1 MVNTKELTQEET
13 RFIIKRS
20 GKQMPFEP
28 MKIRTA
34 IKKANSE
41 EARTDK
47 KLTDSQIEEIV
58 NILTSIVFNSARSL
72 SVEEIQ
78 DLVQEEICKRS
89 YSVFL
94 LYHDYRSNHNQKR
107 NMTGLDEKIQGI
119 VEVSTTETGQVAVQN
134 EEVKQ
139 ENSNKNPTI
148 LSVQRDYMAGEWSK
162 YYTNKYLLPE
172 DISKAHEQGIIHFH
186 DADYFAQKMSNCCLV
201 NLDDMLQNGTC
212 ISGTHIDT
220 PKSFTTACTVASQIV
235 AQVASSQYGG
245 QTITMSHLAPFVDVS
260 RQKIKKRLFQEMH
273 DVGIEIDEEK
283 LNELVEKEVRKEVE
297 AGCQCIQYQL
307 ITLQSTNGQ
316 APFVTTFMY
325 LHEVPEGQTREDLA
339 LIIEVMLNQR
349 ILGVKDRHGI
359 YITPAFPKLI
369 YVLEDDNI
377 EEGSKY
383 WYLTQLAAECTARRM
398 VPDYIS
404 EKKMMELK
412 GDTYPCMGCVDGQ
425 EVITYQY
432 NGRVFTESFERM
444 WNRMSNYFG
453 IELQPNGKDYVMK
466 TPGVLIYD
474 QKKGFVDNYGII
486 KNHSSKWIKITF
498 SNGRVITCTPNHP
511 FETVD
516 GRIVLAGD
524 LATTDNI
531 EFDSDTKFNVGVKYP
546 MNLQRAWLYG
556 FTLCD
561 STYYEHI
568 VASIAATGEE
578 EIENYF
584 SKVLNEEYGLSIQTK
599 LRQRGK
605 KGVYK
610 DLNVVNFTKDPKALI
625 RLKMELANVFEGK
638 AKADRHIPN
647 EVFSW
652 EEDSKLAFIAGMIDA
667 DGYLNTS
674 GRLAHI
680 QIESTNKEL
689 AIQQALLVQ
698 SCGMSAQIYQN
709 HYNSNSKDKVRY
721 RVEFIPTLHL
731 LEYICCGKK
740 KDLNGATIERQNLSI
755 ATSNICHV
763 TSIEIISDNSFS
775 YDVTTASEH
784 FTVSGIYSHNCRSF
798 LTPDRF
804 TDAGIRNVANAMNY
818 VPGKHKYYGRFN
830 QGVVT
835 LNLVDVACSS
845 GKDEN
850 KFWNLMNERLEL
862 CHKAL
867 RIRHERLQ
875 GTPSDVAPIL
885 WQDGALARLK
895 PGETIDK
902 LLYNGYSTISLGY
915 AGLAE
920 AVFYMKGVS
929 HTSDEGKEFGLK
941 VMQALN
947 DACSKW
953 KAEENIDYSVYGTP
967 LESTTYKFA
976 KCLQRRFGKIE
987 GVTDKNYITN
997 SYHIKVTEKID
1008 AFSKL
1013 TKEAEFQVL
1022 SPGGAISY
1030 IECPKMADNIDAV
1043 LAVMKHIYNTI
1054 LYAELNTKLDHC
1066 DNCGFDG
1073 EIQIVKEN
1081 GKLIWE
1087 CPNCKCRNESMMHV
1101 ARRTCGLTYRPR

>member
-1 MVNTKELTQEET
+1 MRNTNELTQEET

-28 MKIRTA
+28 MKIRNA

-47 KLTDSQIEEIV
+47 KLTDSQIDEIV
-58 NILTSIVFNSARSL
+58 DILTVIVFNSARSL

-94 LYHDYRSNHNQKR
+94 LYHDYRNNHNQKR

-119 VEVSTTETGQVAVQN
+119 VEVSQNETGQVSVQN

-201 NLDDMLQNGTC
+201 NLEDMLQNGTC

-260 RQKIKKRLFQEMH
+260 RQKIKKRLCQEMK
-273 DVGIEIDEEK
+273 DVGIDADEEK
-283 LNELVEKEVRKEVE
+283 LSELVEKEVRKEVE

-339 LIIEVMLNQR
+339 LIIEVMLHQR
-349 ILGVKDRHGI
+349 ILGVKDRHGT
-359 YITPAFPKLI
+359 YITPAFPKII

-383 WYLTQLAAECTARRM
+383 WYLTQLAAECTAKRM

-425 EVITYQY
+425 EVITYKY
-432 NGRVFTESFERM
+432 NGKIFTESFERM
-444 WNRMSNYFG
+444 WNRMSNYFKT
-453 IELQPNGKDYVMK
+453 ELQPNGKDYVMK

-486 KNHSSKWIKITF
+486 KNHTSEWLKITF
-498 SNGRVITCTPNHP
+498 SNGTTITCTYDHP
-511 FETVD
+511 FETTEGKLVF
-516 GRIVLAGD
+516 AKD
-524 LATTDNI
+524 LSSDDLI
-531 EFDSDTKFNVGVKYP
+531 DIDSDDIKTCHLV
-546 MNLQRAWLYG
+546 
-556 FTLCD
+556 T
-561 STYYEHI
+561 
-568 VASIAATGEE
+568 
-578 EIENYF
+578 
-584 SKVLNEEYGLSIQTK
+584 
-599 LRQRGK
+599 
-605 KGVYK
+605 
-610 DLNVVNFTKDPKALI
+610 
-625 RLKMELANVFEGK
+625 ME
-638 AKADRHIPN
+638 
-647 EVFSW
+647 
-652 EEDSKLAFIAGMIDA
+652 
-667 DGYLNTS
+667 
-674 GRLAHI
+674 
-680 QIESTNKEL
+680 
-689 AIQQALLVQ
+689 
-698 SCGMSAQIYQN
+698 
-709 HYNSNSKDKVRY
+709 HYNN
-721 RVEFIPTLHL
+721 E
-731 LEYICCGKK
+731 G
-740 KDLNGATIERQNLSI
+740 
-755 ATSNICHV
+755 
-763 TSIEIISDNSFS
+763 FS

-804 TDAGIRNVANAMNY
+804 TDAGLGNMANAMNY
-818 VPGKHKYYGRFN
+818 IPGKHKYYGRWN

-850 KFWNLMNERLEL
+850 KFWDLMNERLEL
-862 CHKAL
+862 CHRAL
-867 RIRHERLQ
+867 RVRHERLK

-895 PGETIDK
+895 PSETIDK
-902 LLYNGYSTISLGY
+902 LLYNGYSTLSLGY

-929 HTSDEGKEFGLK
+929 HTSEEGKEFGLK

-967 LESTTYKFA
+967 KSS
-976 KCLQRRFGKIE
+976 R
-987 GVTDKNYITN
+987 
-997 SYHIKVTEKID
+997 
-1008 AFSKL
+1008 
-1013 TKEAEFQVL
+1013 
-1022 SPGGAISY
+1022 
-1030 IECPKMADNIDAV
+1030 
-1043 LAVMKHIYNTI
+1043 
-1054 LYAELNTKLDHC
+1054 
-1066 DNCGFDG
+1066 
-1073 EIQIVKEN
+1073 
-1081 GKLIWE
+1081 
-1087 CPNCKCRNESMMHV
+1087 V
-1101 ARRTCGLTYRPR
+1101 A